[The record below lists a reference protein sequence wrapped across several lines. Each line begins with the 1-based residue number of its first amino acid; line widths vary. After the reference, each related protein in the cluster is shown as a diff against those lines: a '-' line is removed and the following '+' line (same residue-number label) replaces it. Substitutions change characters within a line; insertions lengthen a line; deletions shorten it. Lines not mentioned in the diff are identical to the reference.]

1 MEPYAANLKTQKK
14 NPRKRPLN
22 RNKGAQNI
30 EPQQNE
36 NVPENG
42 QNIARKTKI
51 TYSDETPA
59 EKLENSLKTVSEIIQ
74 ALKNVKISDDNHEVN
89 IDISSLDTVVDDLL
103 AVKASLNQPV
113 IKEVYMHPP
122 EIVPNDKENIDF
134 TSNPAGPSINA
145 TNNLPEQDMMNYE
158 LQEVNRDG
166 IKPRVA
172 LGYLSVSRNRRDNT
186 VSFRAPIQEAMPIS
200 DVFYQPVPKQ
210 SRYEG
215 IYCLPTVNQQEI

>member
-1 MEPYAANLKTQKK
+1 MEPFAANLKTQVKIH
-14 NPRKRPLN
+14 RKRALK
-22 RNKGAQNI
+22 RNNGAQNI
-30 EPQQNE
+30 EPQQ

-42 QNIARKTKI
+42 QNIARKSKI
-51 TYSDETPA
+51 TYSDETPT

-134 TSNPAGPSINA
+134 TSNPAEPSINA
-145 TNNLPEQDMMNYE
+145 ANNLPEQDMMSYDLE
-158 LQEVNRDG
+158 EVNRDR

-186 VSFRAPIQEAMPIS
+186 VSFRAPIEEAMPIS

-215 IYCLPTVNQQEI
+215 IYCLLTVNQEEI

>member
-1 MEPYAANLKTQKK
+1 MEPYAANLKTEKK

-30 EPQQNE
+30 EPQQNQ

-74 ALKNVKISDDNHEVN
+74 ALKNVKISDDNHETN
-89 IDISSLDTVVDDLL
+89 IDMSSLDTVVDDLL

-134 TSNPAGPSINA
+134 TSNPAEPSINA
-145 TNNLPEQDMMNYE
+145 ANNLPEQDMMSYDLE
-158 LQEVNRDG
+158 EVNRDR

-186 VSFRAPIQEAMPIS
+186 VSFRAPIEEAMPIS

-215 IYCLPTVNQQEI
+215 IY

>member
-74 ALKNVKISDDNHEVN
+74 ALKNVKISDDNQEVN
-89 IDISSLDTVVDDLL
+89 IAALDSVVDDLL
-103 AVKASLNQPV
+103 AVKASLNKPV
-113 IKEVYMHPP
+113 IKEVYLHPP
-122 EIVPNDKENIDF
+122 ETVPNDDKNIDF
-134 TSNPAGPSINA
+134 ASKPSEPSINA
-145 TNNLPEQDMMNYE
+145 ENNLPEQDMMNYE
-158 LQEVNRDG
+158 LEEVNRDG

-172 LGYLSVSRNRRDNT
+172 LGYLSVSKNRRDNT
-186 VSFRAPIQEAMPIS
+186 VSFRAPIEEAMPIS

-215 IYCLPTVNQQEI
+215 IYCDFLKQS